1 MEGSATIWTD
11 PNYFEEER
19 RDEEARL
26 LYVAMTRATRELVV
40 AEKESNWLGP
50 LWLRQSWRLAVRA
63 FI

>member
-1 MEGSATIWTD
+1 MTIPNLAAFSRLTVEASATIGTD

-40 AEKESNWLGP
+40 AGKESN
-50 LWLRQSWRLAVRA
+50 
-63 FI
+63 